1 MPLLGFEKHDKHD
14 APVAIVKGGVHDKDI
29 LYLHDDSILNTHTK
43 KKPACGGAGTADDSS
58 SDDEDSKAK
67 VIKLSDGLFELLPS
81 PDPKKREVWY
91 IAGQSG
97 SGKSY
102 IAKTLAHYYK
112 KLFPEREVYLISKL
126 EKDDTLDALPF
137 LKRISIKSL
146 VEDYPALDEFKETM
160 IIFDDYD
167 TLTGDAGKVVMKL
180 IDDLAIQGR
189 HTCTTMLCLS
199 HYLTNYSKT
208 RLILNEATHVVVY
221 PMSTSFKQLSNLLCN
236 YVGIDEEDL
245 KRHRKYGSR
254 WVCYKKGF
262 PMYCVTMKTAELL
275 FC

>member
-1 MPLLGFEKHDKHD
+1 MPHLGFDKKDKHD
-14 APVAIVKGGVHDKDI
+14 APVAIVKGGSHDKDI
-29 LYLHDDSILNTHTK
+29 LWLHDDSILNPK
-43 KKPACGGAGTADDSS
+43 AKSCAPCGGAGTEKE
-58 SDDEDSKAK
+58 EDA
-67 VIKLSDGLFELLPS
+67 VPRVLKLTDGQFELLPN

-102 IAKTLAHYYK
+102 IAKTLAGYYK

-126 EKDDTLDALPF
+126 EHDETLDSLGF
-137 LKRISIKSL
+137 IKRINIASL
-146 VEDYPALDEFKETM
+146 IDDYPALEEFKDTC

-167 TLTGDAGKVVMKL
+167 TLTGEAQKVVLKL

-199 HYLTNYSKT
+199 HYLSNYSKT
-208 RLILNEATHVVVY
+208 RLILSEMTHCVVY
-221 PMSTSFKQLSNLLCN
+221 PMSTSFKQLTNLLCN

-262 PMYCVTMKTAELL
+262 PMYCVTMRTAELL